1 MSNPSSVSVPVLS
14 KHIIVTLP
22 HILTFGG
29 EIQNIYFFF
38 ILLRANEIPI
48 DKQVGSA
55 GGTVIV
61 TRSKL
66 FKTRSLTSKK
76 PLSNP

>member
-22 HILTFGG
+22 QILTFGG
-29 EIQNIYFFF
+29 EIQNIYCFLS
-38 ILLRANEIPI
+38 LLIANDIPI
-48 DKQVGSA
+48 DKQVGRA

-61 TRSKL
+61 IKSKL
-66 FKTRSLTSKK
+66 FKIRSFNSR
-76 PLSNP
+76 